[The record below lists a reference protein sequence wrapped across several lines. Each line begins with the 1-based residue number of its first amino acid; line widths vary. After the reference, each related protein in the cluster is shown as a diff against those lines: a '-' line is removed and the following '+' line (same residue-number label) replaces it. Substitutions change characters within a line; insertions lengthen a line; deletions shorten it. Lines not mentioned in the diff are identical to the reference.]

1 MGMMQ
6 TLRGAWVLKALI
18 VVAFALRA
26 VVPAG
31 YMLASAGN
39 GATVVLCSA
48 QGSIN
53 VQIDPATGHVSVI
66 KKAPGQTPDRDEPPC
81 AFVALAKVAINAA
94 ALPMATPV
102 DHSMPFV
109 TPAKDLAPGLGLSAP
124 PPPAT
129 GPPTSIA

>member
-6 TLRGAWVLKALI
+6 TLRGAWVLRALI

-31 YMLASAGN
+31 YMLASAGK

-53 VQIDPATGHVSVI
+53 VQIDPVTGHVTVI
-66 KKAPGQTPDRDEPPC
+66 KKAPGQAPDRDDPPC
-81 AFVALAKVAINAA
+81 AFAALAKVAIDAPVLSL
-94 ALPMATPV
+94 ALPVEHAT
-102 DHSMPFV
+102 PFV
-109 TPAKDLAPGLGLSAP
+109 TPAQYLAPGLGLSAP